1 MSLLK
6 KKQSK
11 AKKKKKQQFLLHLL
25 VSLRLIIG
33 VGETNMEEKEVMFY
47 LAHVVKASS
56 VSPAHLFTLLQRGS

>member
-11 AKKKKKQQFLLHLL
+11 AKKKKQQFLLHLL

-56 VSPAHLFTLLQRGS
+56 VSPVHLFTLLQRGS